1 MPERDPKCQVPAFQ
15 TAVLWPGTAPCSG
28 QMRRGLSP
36 YLLPQQ
42 QVFLLIS
49 PALRTGKKKGIGAAS
64 SCSLVR
70 GEKHLCLGFLSC
82 AISFTNIISCNT
94 PDSLKKC
101 YYIYFHECSHL
112 SPIRIQR
119 PLCHPGLHQEA
130 DLHLHFVSSGSET
143 LPINLLC
150 QGLPGIVLCPNPALQ
165 PEQILCLPRNSTQA
179 PVLGLSLLTA

>member
-28 QMRRGLSP
+28 QMRRSLSP

-130 DLHLHFVSSGSET
+130 DLHLHFVSSAQR
-143 LPINLLC
+143 P
-150 QGLPGIVLCPNPALQ
+150 
-165 PEQILCLPRNSTQA
+165 CL
-179 PVLGLSLLTA
+179 